1 MLTRRTLL
9 HAIPTTLAAY
19 AVGAC
24 RPGAPSDEDL
34 PDPSTPD
41 AADTD
46 GGAPTPETDASCAP
60 TLADIEGP
68 FYRPDAP
75 ERADLTRV
83 GDEGTPLLLAGRVL
97 DADGCTPLAGAV
109 VDLWQADPD
118 GAYDNATGAMDYR
131 AKVTCDAEGRWQIR
145 TFEPGRYLNGA
156 QYRPAHVH
164 VKVWV
169 DGEERLTTQLYF
181 PGDPFNEVD
190 PWYDPRLEVT
200 RTRDGEAELDLIV
213 EVAP

>member
-24 RPGAPSDEDL
+24 GPAPKTDDDL
-34 PDPSTPD
+34 PGPPQPE
-41 AADTD
+41 DTD
-46 GGAPTPETDASCAP
+46 SPPQLEDTDASCAP
-60 TLADIEGP
+60 TPDDIEGP

-75 ERADLTRV
+75 ERADLTRA
-83 GDEGTPLLLAGRVL
+83 GDAGTPLLLSGRVV
-97 DADGCTPLAGAV
+97 ARDGCTPIAGAV

-118 GAYDNATGAMDYR
+118 GAYDNASPAMDYR
-131 AKVTCDAEGRWQIR
+131 AQVTADAQGRWQIQ

-156 QYRPAHVH
+156 QYRPSHIH

-169 DGEERLTTQLYF
+169 EGTERLTTQLYF
-181 PGDPFNEVD
+181 PDDPYNDVD
-190 PWYDPRLEVT
+190 PWYDPLLEVA
-200 RTRDGEAELDLIV
+200 RTGPGEAAFDLV
-213 EVAP
+213 VDASP